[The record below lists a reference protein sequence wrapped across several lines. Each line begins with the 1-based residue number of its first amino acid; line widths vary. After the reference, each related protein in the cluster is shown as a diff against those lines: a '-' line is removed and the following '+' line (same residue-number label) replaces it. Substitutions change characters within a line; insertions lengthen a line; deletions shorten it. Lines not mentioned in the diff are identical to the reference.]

1 MALNEF
7 KIAIGGIT
15 SIPVI
20 GGLIFIGYKSFGESS
35 LDTSKPKPKKK
46 QVVNKERPA
55 AGKKKPAVKS
65 QNLEMNSNPPTTPKE
80 DNSPREQPK
89 PDK

>member
-7 KIAIGGIT
+7 EIAIGGVT
-15 SIPVI
+15 SIPVM

-35 LDTSKPKPKKK
+35 LDISKLKPKKK

-55 AGKKKPAVKS
+55 AGKKH
-65 QNLEMNSNPPTTPKE
+65 LL
-80 DNSPREQPK
+80 
-89 PDK
+89 